1 MTGTPPPAGARGGA
15 GASWNNGRVDPV
27 QHDRVPAGT
36 SAPVTSEPSAAAS
49 GAAPAGTPV
58 EVVEEGRSTRSPK
71 DMAMSL
77 LVLLIPIALLMGF
90 SRFILGGEEPN
101 VVDPTEAV
109 AQARTAG
116 LAVREPVDLSTEWRT
131 LTARSR
137 SEEAGVTLRV
147 GYLSPDGEGV
157 QVVQSNA
164 PADQLLR
171 TELTDS
177 AKPQG
182 QVVLADETWQLYSA
196 RRNEQAYVLLT
207 PELTVVVVGSAPDAE
222 LRELA
227 QAHS

>member
-1 MTGTPPPAGARGGA
+1 M
-15 GASWNNGRVDPV
+15 DPV
-27 QHDRVPAGT
+27 QHDRVPAGA
-36 SAPVTSEPSAAAS
+36 SAPATSEAS
-49 GAAPAGTPV
+49 APADGTPV
-58 EVVEEGRSTRSPK
+58 QVVEEGKSTRSPK

-77 LVLLIPIALLMGF
+77 LVLLIPIALMIGF
-90 SRFILGGEEPN
+90 SRFIGGEEPT

-109 AQARTAG
+109 TQARTAG
-116 LAVREPVDLSTEWRT
+116 LAVREPADLSTEWRT
-131 LTARSR
+131 LTARAR
-137 SEEAGVTLRV
+137 TEEGSTTLRI
-147 GYLSPDGEGV
+147 GYQSPDGEGV

-171 TELTDS
+171 NELTDN
-177 AKPQG
+177 AQPQG

-227 QAHS
+227 QAYS